1 MKVNN
6 IKMLI
11 SPIVNLKLISPIVNL
26 KLISPIVNLKLIS
39 PIVNLILIIP
49 IIINVSIIKS
59 YVVNNTMNNH
69 NQIYSLMPMI
79 IMPMII
85 TKTNYHKKNKINLLL
100 YRMII
105 IKKEI

>member
-11 SPIVNLKLISPIVNL
+11 SPIIANLKLISLIVNL
-26 KLISPIVNLKLIS
+26 NLIS
-39 PIVNLILIIP
+39 P
-49 IIINVSIIKS
+49 IIINVSIIKN

-69 NQIYSLMPMI
+69 NQIYSLMPT
-79 IMPMII
+79 MII
-85 TKTNYHKKNKINLLL
+85 TKTNYHKKNKINLLF
-100 YRMII
+100 RII